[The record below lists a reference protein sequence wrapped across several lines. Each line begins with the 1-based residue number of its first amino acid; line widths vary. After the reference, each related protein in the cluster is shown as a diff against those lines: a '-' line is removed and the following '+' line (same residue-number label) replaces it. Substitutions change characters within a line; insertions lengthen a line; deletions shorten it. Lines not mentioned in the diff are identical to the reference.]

1 MGIIFSENKTF
12 SFRKHSLLSIHS
24 TSRTLPLVNPL
35 YFANSR
41 TLPLVYPLYF
51 EILLSKKHIPVVPNQ
66 NYFIFVLTFCLW
78 LDFPWFVDLLFR
90 CFVVSLFR
98 CFVVSLIH
106 WSIDSL
112 FRWFIDSLIRW
123 FVDSLICWFLIR
135 WFIDLLFRW
144 FFDSLIQWLDIIF
157 VLVWIF
163 FFFALEIWAG
173 FVRRWRLS
181 SEGMSTMTRKYF
193 NSGIYCHSK
202 IL

>member
-1 MGIIFSENKTF
+1 MGILFSENKTF

-78 LDFPWFVDLLFR
+78 LDFPWFV
-90 CFVVSLFR
+90 V
-98 CFVVSLIH
+98 
-106 WSIDSL
+106 SL
-112 FRWFIDSLIRW
+112 FRWFIDSLIHW
-123 FVDSLICWFLIR
+123 FIVSLIHWFIDSLICWF
-135 WFIDLLFRW
+135 IDLLIPDSLIHWFVVSLILW
-144 FFDSLIQWLDIIF
+144 FFDSMTWYYFCPGLNYS
-157 VLVWIF
+157 
-163 FFFALEIWAG
+163 FFALEIWAG